1 MAANARLIA
10 VLAFAA
16 GALRA
21 QSPAVKLEVT
31 AFDAKGLPVI
41 DLRSDEI
48 QVTDNGK
55 AETIAFF
62 RPWSDQEFRENA
74 AAEPPEFSNRSK
86 TPPHVTVVVLNLL
99 DPNLKPFQWNQT
111 VQAIQRFEASNDVY
125 FYLQLKRPAGV
136 LLPVRALPDSEE
148 DATAT
153 GPWTSRLLPQF
164 DAMRNRIYGAPK
176 TGEENGVDAV
186 TAACDSLEA
195 LAQHLSRLPG
205 RKSIVWVG
213 DLPLTPRLKDLG
225 DSERGRQMTDRMLR
239 LLKTLATWD
248 IGVYSALAGG
258 NLSTVDQIRTRD
270 FLSHLPEATDGLT
283 SWDGIEK
290 TLARAVQD
298 THEGYRVIYFVTGGG
313 ADYHKIALHCT
324 RRGVQLHARPGY
336 DLPAIVEPLE
346 KGRRE
351 FMNAM
356 VESLRDAADIGL
368 HVRYSL
374 GKENPRVLNLQVG
387 IDAADIMLLAE
398 GGLSRG
404 KLTLKAFG
412 YTSDGLKLGAED
424 PEPIDL
430 KLTAADRA
438 AALQRGLWFPI
449 EFPLDRSA
457 QRIRVIVCDDSGQF
471 AGSVTIP
478 ATAWQKVAN

>member
-1 MAANARLIA
+1 MIANARLSA
-10 VLAFAA
+10 VLALVA
-16 GALRA
+16 GALQA

-31 AFDAKGLPVI
+31 ADARGRPVT

-55 AETIAFF
+55 AENISFF
-62 RPWSDQEFRENA
+62 RPWHDQEFDENA
-74 AAEPPEFSNRSK
+74 AAESPEFSNRSK
-86 TPPHVTVVVLNLL
+86 TPPRITVVVLNLL

-111 VQAIQRFEASNDVY
+111 VQAIQRFEATNDVY

-148 DATAT
+148 DAAAT

-176 TGEENGVDAV
+176 SGEENGVDAI

-195 LAQHLSRLPG
+195 LAKHLSRLPG

-213 DLPLTPRLKDLG
+213 DLPLIPRLKDLG
-225 DSERGRQMTDRMLR
+225 DSDRGRQMTDRMLR
-239 LLKTLATWD
+239 ILKTLATWD
-248 IGVYSALAGG
+248 IGVYSALTGG
-258 NLSTVDQIRTRD
+258 NLSTANEMREQD

-283 SWDGIEK
+283 SWGGVEK

-298 THEGYRVIYFVTGGG
+298 THQGYRIIYFVTGGG
-313 ADYHKIALHCT
+313 AGYHKIALHCT

-336 DLPAIVEPLE
+336 DLAAIVEPLE
-346 KGRRE
+346 KVRRE

-356 VESLRDAADIGL
+356 VESLRDATDIGL
-368 HVRYSL
+368 RVRYSF

-387 IDAADIMLLAE
+387 IDAADIMLLPE
-398 GGLSRG
+398 GSSWHG

-424 PEPIDL
+424 PEPVDL
-430 KLTAADRA
+430 KLNAADRPT
-438 AALQRGLWFPI
+438 ALQRGLWFPI

-457 QRIRVIVCDDSGQF
+457 QRIRVIVCDDAAQF
-471 AGSVTIP
+471 AGSITIP